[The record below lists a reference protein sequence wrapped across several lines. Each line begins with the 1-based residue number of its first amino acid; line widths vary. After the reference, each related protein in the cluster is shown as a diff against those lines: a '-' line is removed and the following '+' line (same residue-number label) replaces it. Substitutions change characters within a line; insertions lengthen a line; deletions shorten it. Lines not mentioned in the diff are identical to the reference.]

1 MRISDWSSDVC
12 SSDLE
17 FAGYE
22 QPPRSQLSQD
32 LVEIR
37 LGKGQTAFAPA
48 KLAMFPNHLRP
59 DIPGAVDHNRP
70 RLRMA
75 VRGVH
80 SLQPHGTTV
89 LAGVI
94 IAGQVRPVR
103 CGIPAEIVRTA
114 LHPYQIHKIRPPAN
128 NH

>member
-12 SSDLE
+12 SSDL
-17 FAGYE
+17 
-22 QPPRSQLSQD
+22 RSQLSQD

-37 LGKGQTAFAPA
+37 FGKGKTAFAPA

-94 IAGQVRPVR
+94 IAGQVSPVR
-103 CGIPAEIVRTA
+103 CGIRAEIVGKA
-114 LHPYQIHKIRPPAN
+114 LHPSDIARKSVA
-128 NH
+128 

>member
-37 LGKGQTAFAPA
+37 FGKGKTAFAPA

-80 SLQPHGTTV
+80 SLQQHGTTV

-94 IAGQVRPVR
+94 IAGQVSRSEERRGGKEWVSKFGSR
-103 CGIPAEIVRTA
+103 WSAEN
-114 LHPYQIHKIRPPAN
+114 LKKQK
-128 NH
+128 

>member
-17 FAGYE
+17 FAGHE
-22 QPPRSQLSQD
+22 QPLRSQLSQD

-37 LGKGQTAFAPA
+37 FGKGKTAFAPA
-48 KLAMFPNHLRP
+48 KLTMFPNHLRP

-70 RLRMA
+70 SPRTA

-80 SLQPHGTTV
+80 SQQQHGPTV
-89 LAGVI
+89 RAGVI
-94 IAGQVRPVR
+94 IAGQVHHVR
-103 CGIPAEIVRTA
+103 RGNYTKDGASKGQEPR
-114 LHPYQIHKIRPPAN
+114 R
-128 NH
+128 